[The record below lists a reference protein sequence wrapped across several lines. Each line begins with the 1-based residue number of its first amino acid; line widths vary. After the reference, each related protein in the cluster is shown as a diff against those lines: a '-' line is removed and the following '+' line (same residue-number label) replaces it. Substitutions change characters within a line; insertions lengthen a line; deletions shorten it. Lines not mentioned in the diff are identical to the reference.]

1 LVDYQTRESDKIVTE
16 TDVSGSGI
24 EGTVT
29 SNAKELED
37 YFLKLELESETL
49 VRKQVLEELAVE
61 NFSKG
66 NKVFVYPLTVKPDDD
81 IEIFLNRSLSTLK
94 DEPQVMIIGAFN
106 DWRWKSFTIK
116 LEKSHLKGDLW
127 SCRIHVP
134 KEAYKID
141 FVFFNGKDVYD
152 NNDMKDFHL
161 IVEGGMGPITFE
173 DFLLEEKRRE
183 LEELAKEQAE
193 RERQAEEQRRREEEE
208 AAREADRAQAKSEV
222 QRKREKL
229 AELTKN
235 ASRSVEN
242 VWFFEPY
249 EFKDGDLVR
258 LYYNRS
264 SGPLAQAND
273 IWIHGS
279 HNGWL
284 HGLSIIAKLVKSE
297 KEGADWWYAAGMMI
311 KFLSNKITG
320 LCIFF
325 SVFYFSFWGLQGAE
339 VVSWYAMN
347 VWHGF

>member
-1 LVDYQTRESDKIVTE
+1 
-16 TDVSGSGI
+16 
-24 EGTVT
+24 
-29 SNAKELED
+29 
-37 YFLKLELESETL
+37 
-49 VRKQVLEELAVE
+49 VE

-242 VWFFEPY
+242 VWFFEPH